1 MSERRQGIGALLT
14 SGMARAEVHGF
25 YEALGFD
32 KHAKQ
37 AFVIT
42 AR

>member
-1 MSERRQGIGALLT
+1 MLMSA
-14 SGMARAEVHGF
+14 MHRAEIHAF
-25 YEALGFD
+25 YESLGFD
-32 KHAKQ
+32 RASKQ

>member
-1 MSERRQGIGALLT
+1 MLMSSMR
-14 SGMARAEVHGF
+14 RAEVHGF
-25 YEALGFD
+25 YESLGFD
-32 KHAKQ
+32 KRSKQ